1 MQGEKRKRRIRLS
14 STRRRKFG
22 KDFTLMMLS
31 NRPGKVRSIYLPF
44 AFIITFVG
52 LMGVNFYFLFRYPL
66 RIYQILALEQQITR
80 CKQIIAHQEKEL
92 KRIDPAIL
100 STQEVGELLNL
111 HNKIALE
118 FEGKYNEVK
127 LKNAS
132 RSKVSRGGAYRPFQL
147 PQYQLSSTDSELTK
161 LSVLNNNLDF
171 LEEELDKTNKQL
183 QDLYSRYIAYD
194 QELDYTPTIYPL
206 VTRGYI
212 TSYFGYRRDPITGRY
227 GAYHEGLDIAAR
239 TGTPIRATADGTVT
253 QAGRYGNYGLFVEI
267 KHGSYG
273 YTTRYAHN
281 SKILVKPGQKVKKGD
296 IIAYVGSTGKS
307 TGPHLHY
314 EVLVNGK
321 PVNPQNYLP

>member
-1 MQGEKRKRRIRLS
+1 MGQEKRKRLRGS
-14 STRRRKFG
+14 APRRRRFR
-22 KDFTLMMLS
+22 KDFTLIMLS

-44 AFIITFVG
+44 ALIIAFVC

-66 RIYQILALEQQITR
+66 RISQIFDLEQQITR
-80 CKQIIAHQEKEL
+80 CKQTIAIQEQEL

-100 STQEVGELLNL
+100 STQEVGEILNL
-111 HNKIALE
+111 HNKIAFE

-132 RSKVSRGGAYRPFQL
+132 RSKVSRGGAYRSFQL
-147 PQYQLSSTDSELTK
+147 PQYKLSSADSELTK

-183 QDLYSRYIAYD
+183 QELYSRYVEYD
-194 QELDYTPTIYPL
+194 RELDYTPTIYPL
-206 VTRGYI
+206 VTKGYI
-212 TSYFGYRRDPITGRY
+212 TSYFGYRRDPVTGRL
-227 GAYHEGLDIAAR
+227 GTYHEGIDIAAR
-239 TGTPIRATADGTVT
+239 VGTPVRATADGTVL
-253 QAGRYGNYGLFVEI
+253 QAGRYGTYGLFIEI

-273 YTTRYAHN
+273 YKTRYAHN
-281 SKILVKPGQKVKKGD
+281 SKLLVTAGQKVKKGD

-314 EVLVNGK
+314 EVLVNNK